1 MTQSITRLATNINEL
16 CDYDNPKHNY
26 FFGYG
31 LVKETVKLWNS
42 KTNRTLLNETANYM
56 VWQITGKRWQHE
68 QPRTDWKQLH
78 SAGTYKKNR
87 SGKGERRMS
96 NNIVKNILNCV
107 SDHHK
112 ELEKIDRQKQQ
123 VIKEMKLKSK
133 GIENTLNIKLKKIF
147 N

>member
-56 VWQITGKRWQHE
+56 VWQITGKR
-68 QPRTDWKQLH
+68 
-78 SAGTYKKNR
+78 
-87 SGKGERRMS
+87 
-96 NNIVKNILNCV
+96 
-107 SDHHK
+107 
-112 ELEKIDRQKQQ
+112 
-123 VIKEMKLKSK
+123 
-133 GIENTLNIKLKKIF
+133 
-147 N
+147 